1 MCLIFGSTLFN
12 LSSSAACCTSTRRL
26 PGAPPAKPVDH
37 LAAMAA
43 MAAMAISAG
52 KEPLKRRGMALRL
65 QGGNA
70 PKKMKSNESL
80 EPRMPQFRVLV
91 GHHNLPSQHMIPSGI
106 SLERG
111 SGFSYLNTPPYLRRC
126 HKCSWA
132 AVITRIP
139 ITDLKVRSSK
149 KNCQFQVAVACCLC

>member
-1 MCLIFGSTLFN
+1 
-12 LSSSAACCTSTRRL
+12 
-26 PGAPPAKPVDH
+26 
-37 LAAMAA
+37 
-43 MAAMAISAG
+43 
-52 KEPLKRRGMALRL
+52 
-65 QGGNA
+65 
-70 PKKMKSNESL
+70 MKSNEPL

-111 SGFSYLNTPPYLRRC
+111 SGFSYLNTPPYLLRC

-149 KNCQFQVAVACCLC
+149 KKLLISSCRSLQPMLMFLEEKCRVKCFGRQIQHQPV